1 MTVGQSQ
8 ALNTK
13 ASRAIGSRRRIL
25 IVDDDPLICRLLQ
38 RFLSSEGYHVASA
51 ADGAA
56 MWRKLQKW
64 PSDLVVLD
72 LKLRGGEDGLDLA
85 RELHESF
92 DVALIILTG
101 KSESVDKIV
110 GLELGADDYVT
121 KPFEPRELL
130 ARIRSVLR
138 RFPKHPT
145 ILETPDHGDGKIRF
159 ADWTLDLAER
169 KLTSL
174 AGVQVELTSSEF
186 ELLSILVSRPGRP
199 QSRDQILEQTANRR
213 WDPID
218 RSIDVMIGKL
228 RRKLNDNSRAPR
240 LIKTVRGI
248 GYVFTS
254 PTCVN

>member
-1 MTVGQSQ
+1 MNAGGMQALDSQ
-8 ALNTK
+8 A
-13 ASRAIGSRRRIL
+13 SRTTGSRRIL
-25 IVDDDPLICRLLQ
+25 IVDDDPLICRLLK
-38 RFLSSEGYHVASA
+38 RFLSSEGYHVASV

-72 LKLRGGEDGLDLA
+72 LRLRSGEDGLDLA

-110 GLELGADDYVT
+110 GLEIGADDYVT

-145 ILETPDHGDGKIRF
+145 IFEDPGRGTEKIKF
-159 ADWTLDLAER
+159 AGWTLDLAER
-169 KLTSL
+169 KLMSRDG
-174 AGVQVELTSSEF
+174 AQVELTSSEF
-186 ELLSILVSRPGRP
+186 ELLSILARRPGRP
-199 QSRDQILEQTANRR
+199 QSRDQILEQTANRK
-213 WDPID
+213 WCSVD
-218 RSIDVMIGKL
+218 RSVDVMIGKL
-228 RRKLNDNSRAPR
+228 RRKLNDDCRAPR

-248 GYVFTS
+248 GYVFAC
-254 PTCVN
+254 PTHVN